1 MATMPFGLLFLWLLG
16 LLSLAI
22 LGGGLYLLWAW
33 YVGLVVGTGYLVAS
47 LVMLVLTFTGRW
59 LVLLFHPAGPD
70 EPTAV
75 RTGAVQR
82 IGRPDGTELQVE
94 CYGPPDGPVLLF
106 THGNGT
112 NSTAWYYAKRQLA
125 DRFRLMLWD
134 LPGLGKSE
142 GPKDRDHRLTKM
154 AGDLEVLLQSAGDR
168 PVVLV
173 GHSIGGM
180 IIQTFC
186 RLFSHHLGTRV
197 AGLVLLDTTY
207 ANPVKTTTFS
217 GFFQAVQKPLLEP
230 LLHLMIWLSPLVWL
244 MNWLSYFNGSAH
256 LASILTGF
264 AGSETRGQLDFAT
277 RFTPLASP
285 AVQARNTLAMLQF
298 DETATLPTIN
308 VPVLVL
314 VGHLDRITI
323 PEASAYISEHVPQG
337 QIVKLV
343 PGGHMAIL
351 EQHERVTHLVGQFVA
366 ACTLPPNSREHAV
379 NPVSN

>member
-1 MATMPFGLLFLWLLG
+1 MPTMPFGLLLLWLLG

-33 YVGLVVGTGYLVAS
+33 YVGLVVGTSYLVAS
-47 LVMLVLTFTGRW
+47 LVMLVLAFTGRW
-59 LVLLFHPAGPD
+59 LVLLFHPSGPD
-70 EPTAV
+70 EPTAA
-75 RTGAVQR
+75 RTDAVQR

-94 CYGPPDGPVLLF
+94 PYGPADGPVLLF

-112 NSTAWYYAKRQLA
+112 NSTVWYYAKRHLA
-125 DRFRLMLWD
+125 ARFRLILWD
-134 LPGLGKSE
+134 LPGLGTSE
-142 GPKDRDHRLTKM
+142 GPKDKDHHLEKL
-154 AGDLEVLLQSAGDR
+154 AGDLEAVLQCTRDR

-186 RLFSHHLGTRV
+186 RLFPHHLGTRV

-207 ANPVKTTTFS
+207 TNPVKTTTFS
-217 GFFQAVQKPLLEP
+217 GFFRAVQKPLLEP

-256 LASILTGF
+256 LSSILTGF

-298 DETATLPTIN
+298 DATATLPTIS

-314 VGHLDRITI
+314 VGHLDRMTT
-323 PEASAYISEHVPQG
+323 PEASAYISEHVPRG
-337 QIVKLV
+337 QLVKLI

-351 EQHERVTHLVGQFVA
+351 EQHERVTHLVGQFAA
-366 ACTLPPNSREHAV
+366 ACTLPADNREHAV
-379 NPVSN
+379 NPVSE

>member
-70 EPTAV
+70 EPTAA

-94 CYGPPDGPVLLF
+94 SYGPPDGPVLLF

-125 DRFRLMLWD
+125 DRFRLLLWD
-134 LPGLGKSE
+134 LPGLGKSA
-142 GPKDRDHRLTKM
+142 GPTDRDHQLAKM

-173 GHSIGGM
+173 GH
-180 IIQTFC
+180 
-186 RLFSHHLGTRV
+186 
-197 AGLVLLDTTY
+197 
-207 ANPVKTTTFS
+207 
-217 GFFQAVQKPLLEP
+217 
-230 LLHLMIWLSPLVWL
+230 
-244 MNWLSYFNGSAH
+244 
-256 LASILTGF
+256 
-264 AGSETRGQLDFAT
+264 
-277 RFTPLASP
+277 
-285 AVQARNTLAMLQF
+285 
-298 DETATLPTIN
+298 
-308 VPVLVL
+308 
-314 VGHLDRITI
+314 
-323 PEASAYISEHVPQG
+323 
-337 QIVKLV
+337 
-343 PGGHMAIL
+343 
-351 EQHERVTHLVGQFVA
+351 
-366 ACTLPPNSREHAV
+366 
-379 NPVSN
+379 